1 MKTKLFLLLLLSLVL
16 ASEARISIQRPSAIG
31 NALNSN
37 AASIGTRSAG
47 VRSGTAKLPTLT
59 LEQSRSYGQLPL
71 SFEVNQGQT
80 DSQVQFLARG
90 SSYTLFLTKNEA
102 VMQLPIADF
111 RLPISRH
118 ELGRLK
124 K

>member
-1 MKTKLFLLLLLSLVL
+1 MSG
-16 ASEARISIQRPSAIG
+16 AIG

-111 RLPISRH
+111 RSQVRESAPTTTWPFRSKIRNPKS
-118 ELGRLK
+118 K
-124 K
+124 IFIID